1 MKKLIGL
8 SLASF
13 ALAGAALALAAAA
26 PAVGQPEKKTELVE
40 LDGKAVDS
48 MLLRYAFDATWA
60 VDEQHILV
68 RDTYRDHYLVTLK
81 SECEKLEMQRGI
93 KFFPALAG
101 RIRASLRY
109 EVRDPVGQPCDITRV
124 EQIDQE
130 RANELKA
137 ASKANDD

>member
-8 SLASF
+8 SLAS
-13 ALAGAALALAAAA
+13 LAVVGLVAAA
-26 PAVGQPEKKTELVE
+26 PAMGQPERKTELVE

-81 SECEKLEMQRGI
+81 NECEKLEMQRGI
-93 KFFPALAG
+93 KFFPALTG
-101 RIRASLRY
+101 RIRASLSY
-109 EVRDPVGQPCDITRV
+109 EVRDPVGQPCDISRV
-124 EQIDQE
+124 EQVDQA

-137 ASKANDD
+137 ASKANADD